1 MTNKNN
7 LSGLYFKIQQSLI
20 DVWLLLTN
28 LDNALEVF
36 LKERPSKYRCKA
48 YAISSSFVLFLF

>member
-7 LSGLYFKIQQSLI
+7 LSGLYFKIQQSLV

-36 LKERPSKYRCKA
+36 LKERPSKY
-48 YAISSSFVLFLF
+48 